1 VVAVRK
7 RRRPA
12 GKWTG
17 AEEPSVSL
25 FNNHNPLGN
34 TAFETPGEWLT
45 VFGAAMPIGQMIINP
60 NVLAT
65 ERQLKIREASVFI
78 FLGWLPSRP

>member
-1 VVAVRK
+1 VVAARK

-34 TAFETPGEWLT
+34 TTCATSGEWLT
-45 VFGAAMPIGQMIINP
+45 VFGAAMLNGQMIINP

-78 FLGWLPSRP
+78 SLGWRPSRP